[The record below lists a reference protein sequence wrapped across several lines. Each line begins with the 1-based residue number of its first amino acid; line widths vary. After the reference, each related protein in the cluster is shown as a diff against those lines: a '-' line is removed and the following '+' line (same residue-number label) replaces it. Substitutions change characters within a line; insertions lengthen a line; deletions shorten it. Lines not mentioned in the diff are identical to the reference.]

1 MDLFAT
7 VSRLPF
13 SVLGPHRSDTCTVD
27 RLNYK
32 YTVILL
38 VIFSIVVSNKQ
49 FSSDHIACW
58 VPGHFTRSYEV
69 YSNNICWVSNTYY
82 VQETETLPLDET
94 KKKERVVKYY
104 QWTPFILLFQAVLF
118 YLPRMM
124 WRSLSAKSGINIVN
138 LVDAALNYQTADRF
152 EDRQK
157 IMSYLTKSIDQYVYM
172 RKRKRKRFDFIRRL
186 IAFILCV
193 PGRKMGSYLLI
204 LFFVTKILFIANA
217 IGQLFLLNIF
227 LGHNFASYG
236 VELIKK
242 ILSGEDLTES
252 VYFPRVTM
260 CEFAVRN
267 IQNVHVHTVQCV
279 LPINLFNEKAFLF
292 IWFWLAFLTICNSYD
307 LLAWFVRS
315 FGRVRYQYI
324 KKRLELMQSDT
335 HLRRLPAKEFIY
347 RYLQHDGVLIL
358 RLLAYNSSDLVVTE
372 VIQNLWRF
380 YKQYPTGGQGGGG
393 PGSASSAA
401 SSAAQSSRGRQKTT
415 MMDGN
420 NSLFGLNPT
429 SSQQPLY
436 YFSHHQNEDHG
447 RS

>member
-32 YTVILL
+32 YTVIIL
-38 VIFSIVVSNKQ
+38 VIFSIIVSNKQ

-82 VQETETLPLDET
+82 VATAETLPLDEN
-94 KKKERVVKYY
+94 KKKTRVVKYY

-118 YLPRMM
+118 YLPRML

-152 EDRQK
+152 EDRNK
-157 IMSYLTKSIDQYVYM
+157 IMTYLTRSIDQYVYM
-172 RKRKRKRFDFIRRL
+172 RKRKHKRFDFIRRFL
-186 IAFILCV
+186 AFILCV
-193 PGRKMGSYLLI
+193 PGRRMGSYLLI
-204 LFFVTKILFIANA
+204 LFFVTKILFIVNSV
-217 IGQLFLLNIF
+217 GQLFLLNVF

-236 VELIKK
+236 LDLIRK
-242 ILSGEDLTES
+242 ILNGEELTES
-252 VYFPRVTM
+252 IYFPRVTM

-292 IWFWLAFLTICNSYD
+292 IWFWLAFLTMCNTYD

-315 FGRVRYQYI
+315 FGRVRYAYI

-335 HLRRLPAKEFIY
+335 HLRRTPAKEFIH

-372 VIQNLWRF
+372 LIQQLWQF
-380 YKQYPTGGQGGGG
+380 YKRVGSGGGTGGPASTTGSGVSSAVIPSSSRTGPGGGRQVSVRLFDTG
-393 PGSASSAA
+393 GGIGA
-401 SSAAQSSRGRQKTT
+401 GRDD
-415 MMDGN
+415 M
-420 NSLFGLNPT
+420 
-429 SSQQPLY
+429 
-436 YFSHHQNEDHG
+436 
-447 RS
+447 